1 MKKLLLICLF
11 IPIAFAFT
19 TSKSDFNFQD
29 LNWNDCLEKYNSAW
43 GEDCLKCQYKKDTY
57 KVKLKNTC
65 TDALDVV
72 VCVQESNKTWKYFAF
87 NGVAPRD
94 SVIGYACVGTG
105 KYLKFVRKAGNKE
118 IILPTAEQVNAQYK
132 E

>member
-1 MKKLLLICLF
+1 MKKLILLSLLITV
-11 IPIAFAFT
+11 AFAFAP
-19 TSKSDFNFQD
+19 SKNEINPQEVE
-29 LNWNDCLEKYNSAW
+29 WNDCLTKYASAW
-43 GEDCLKCQYKKDTY
+43 GEDCLKCQFKKDTY

-72 VCVQESNKTWKYFAF
+72 VCVQEDDKKWKYFAF

-94 SVIGYACVGTG
+94 SVIGYACKGTG

-118 IILPTAEQVNAQYK
+118 IILPTADQVNAQYK
-132 E
+132 D

>member
-1 MKKLLLICLF
+1 MKKAIYIAVLLPF
-11 IPIAFAFT
+11 MMAFT
-19 TSKSDFNFQD
+19 IPSKPNLQEVD
-29 LNWNDCLEKYNSAW
+29 WNLCLEKYASAW
-43 GEDCLKCQYKKDTY
+43 GEDCAKCQYKKDTY

-72 VCVQESNKTWKYFAF
+72 VCVQEADKSWRYSAF
-87 NGVAPRD
+87 NGVPPRD
-94 SVIGYACVGTG
+94 SVIAYACKGTG

-118 IILPTAEQVNAQYK
+118 IILPTADQINAQYK

>member
-1 MKKLLLICLF
+1 MKKLILLSLF
-11 IPIAFAFT
+11 IPFAFAFAPST
-19 TSKSDFNFQD
+19 NESEFQEIQ
-29 LNWNDCLEKYNSAW
+29 WNDCLTKYASAW
-43 GEDCLKCQYKKDTY
+43 GEDCMKCQYKKDTY

-72 VCVQESNKTWKYFAF
+72 VCVQEEDKSWKYFAF
-87 NGVAPRD
+87 NGVVPRD
-94 SVIGYACVGTG
+94 SVIGYACKGTG

-118 IILPTAEQVNAQYK
+118 IILPTADQVNAQYK

>member
-1 MKKLLLICLF
+1 MKKL
-11 IPIAFAFT
+11 IPILFLLPLMMAFVIP
-19 TSKSDFNFQD
+19 SKPDFQNVD
-29 LNWNDCLEKYNSAW
+29 WNDCLEKYGSAW
-43 GEDCLKCQYKKDTY
+43 GEDCLKCPYKKDTY

-72 VCVQESNKTWKYFAF
+72 VCVQEIDKTWKYSLF
-87 NGVAPRD
+87 NGVPPRD
-94 SVIGYACVGTG
+94 SVIAYACKGTG

-118 IILPTAEQVNAQYK
+118 IILPTADQVNAQYK

>member
-1 MKKLLLICLF
+1 MKKFILLAAI
-11 IPIAFAFT
+11 IPIAVAFAPVKNHFE
-19 TSKSDFNFQD
+19 FQ
-29 LNWNDCLEKYNSAW
+29 NIEWNDCLTKYASAW
-43 GEDCLKCQYKKDTY
+43 GEDCLKCQFKKDTY

-87 NGVAPRD
+87 NGVAPKD

-132 E
+132 D